1 MSPFQTK
8 QLTGFC
14 SRKGSI
20 YKAAAATLA
29 GLALISSANAQ
40 NGVDQRAPSVPGN
53 LVVPG
58 DGYTNMVSFH
68 AYAIGVQIYLW
79 SGSNWVFKAPQ
90 AVLYDADGN
99 IVGTHFLNTSFG
111 LPEWKSNSG
120 SYAVGLREAASTA
133 NPPVDP
139 HAIPWLLLEAVS
151 TSKPGFL
158 ANTTYIQR
166 VNTAGGK
173 APSPGT
179 TIGQEADVPY
189 TAEYYFYRAQ

>member
-1 MSPFQTK
+1 MTTLQAK
-8 QLTGFC
+8 L
-14 SRKGSI
+14 I
-20 YKAAAATLA
+20 AAAALSL
-29 GLALISSANAQ
+29 LALTTSTLAQ
-40 NGVDQRAPSVPGN
+40 NGNDQRAPAVPAN

-58 DGYTNMVSFH
+58 DGNTNMVSFH
-68 AYAIGVQIYLW
+68 AYGVGVQIYIW
-79 SGSNWVFKAPQ
+79 NGSAWVFKAPL

-99 IVGTHFLNTSFG
+99 PVGTHFLNTTFG

-120 SYAVGLREAASTA
+120 SDVVGMREAASSV

-151 TSKPGFL
+151 TAKPGVL

-173 APSPGT
+173 APSGAGT
-179 TIGQEADVPY
+179 SVGQEADVPY